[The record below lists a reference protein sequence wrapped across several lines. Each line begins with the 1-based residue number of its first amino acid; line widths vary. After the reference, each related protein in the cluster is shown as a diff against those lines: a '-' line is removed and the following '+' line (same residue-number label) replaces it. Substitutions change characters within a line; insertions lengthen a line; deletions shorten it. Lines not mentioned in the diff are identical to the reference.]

1 MEHLVNINTKDRFKC
16 KLLFDYLKNHNYKIA
31 TELLSSSIKTN
42 NTHNS
47 ISLISYG
54 DCFKSSAI
62 DFCIETKNYYTTWDS
77 LDSNIFSS
85 KYDVN
90 SGKTT
95 LTLTLSIFCEKMN
108 VLHFSSILLL
118 IYHKLMDSS
127 IFGNTHIKYLS
138 EVQELITFI
147 ESLIKICSND
157 TNRSI
162 NKNTNKNGVDN
173 IINTVDGDYNTAL
186 HYISKTQYV
195 SIAKILI
202 NSGADI
208 HMVNKYNRNPI
219 DIAKEIYEKNIE
231 SMNEYDD
238 VTSYQKMIDFLTSC
252 DDDCVSSPCSSINS
266 RDDTIKCIM
275 CMTENKNILVLPC
288 KHISICE
295 KCFKNIQNK
304 TEKCCICRSRIVDYM
319 KVYIV

>member
-31 TELLSSSIKTN
+31 TELLSSSINAN
-42 NTHNS
+42 NAHNS
-47 ISLISYG
+47 ISLISYC

-90 SGKTT
+90 SGKTS

-127 IFGNTHIKYLS
+127 IFGNAHIKYLS
-138 EVQELITFI
+138 EVQELIIFI
-147 ESLIKICSND
+147 ESLVKMYSNS
-157 TNRSI
+157 TNQ
-162 NKNTNKNGVDN
+162 N
-173 IINTVDGDYNTAL
+173 INTIDGDYNTAL
-186 HYISKTQYV
+186 HYIAKTQYV

-208 HMVNKYNRNPI
+208 YMVNKYNRNPI

-231 SMNEYDD
+231 SMNGHDD
-238 VTSYQKMIDFLTSC
+238 IISYQKMINFLTSC
-252 DDDCVSSPCSSINS
+252 DDDNDDYVSSSCSSINS

-288 KHISICE
+288 KHVSICE

-304 TEKCCICRSRIVDYM
+304 TEKCCICRSRVVDYM
-319 KVYIV
+319 RVYIV